1 MTGAHLVHDYDT
13 EQPPALPPP
22 SIVALTSLAAEN
34 AKNAFS
40 DINGESAAEWPAVL
54 RADDAESSAGQAAER
69 AAAAAA
75 Q

>member
-1 MTGAHLVHDYDT
+1 MVAGIAAGCAFI
-13 EQPPALPPP
+13 ALL
-22 SIVALTSLAAEN
+22 IVALTSLAAEN

-40 DINGESAAEWPAVL
+40 DINGESTAEWPAVL
-54 RADDAESSAGQAAER
+54 RADDAESAAGQ